1 MLTGLT
7 WKAETHALGKI
18 KRAADKSL
26 GLVHAQHGHVRS
38 STSCLRAAP
47 APPRVRPKVLL
58 PAAAALQSC
67 IIQKDRLVTSQR
79 RRPCLSHCVLRQ
91 VITHG
96 DRKWAKSLKK
106 DGAWKSEFHGLTH
119 LAL

>member
-1 MLTGLT
+1 MLTGLS

-38 STSCLRAAP
+38 ETSPLRSAP

-58 PAAAALQSC
+58 PAAAALWSC
-67 IIQKDRLVTSQR
+67 IIPKARPVASQR
-79 RRPCLSHCVLRQ
+79 RRPRLSHCLLRQ
-91 VITHG
+91 VITHA
-96 DRKWAKSLKK
+96 DRKWAKSLQKE
-106 DGAWKSEFHGLTH
+106 GAWKSEFHGLQH